1 MNRLQTQ
8 EVAGKA
14 KATDSQWLLYR
25 VNLMEQESNQL
36 VSDLGKFEVTFKTW
50 TRSRPAWLY
59 LLLWLISMGRLTRF
73 WSA

>member
-36 VSDLGKFEVTFKTW
+36 VSDLGKFEVTFKT
-50 TRSRPAWLY
+50 
-59 LLLWLISMGRLTRF
+59 
-73 WSA
+73 